1 MKWAVE
7 IQKTNLEARN
17 LGDLLSG
24 LGFSLI
30 NGIDYPA
37 FTSADVNDCDTA
49 QEVFEI
55 AKQIRDAITGPA
67 QIDPTFTLGSVI
79 SYSNDPPKR
88 HAFLEVQSLTMKMT
102 MGKPTIT
109 ISPPKD
115 LSGDDLEKWKEKQ
128 AEREYQTKL
137 ENQRSKLEP
146 AYRDS
151 SAAKMLEL
159 LSIKDPSAETIYKI
173 YELAEGHP
181 TNRKNFHA
189 QFGIIKDQFDRF
201 RDAIHNPTVTGDW
214 ARHAVGDPPRT
225 GNPMSKDD
233 AEQFVRQIASKWLEH
248 VRSKGTK

>member
-1 MKWAVE
+1 MKWAIE

-17 LGDLLSG
+17 LRDLLSG

-30 NGIDYPA
+30 DGIDYLA
-37 FTSADVNDCDTA
+37 FTSADLNNCDNA

-55 AKQIRDAITGPA
+55 AKQIRDAFTGPA
-67 QIDPTFTLGSVI
+67 QIDLTFTLGSVI
-79 SYSNDPPKR
+79 DYSNDPPKR
-88 HAFLEVQSLTMKMT
+88 LAFLEADSLTMNIT
-102 MGKPTIT
+102 MGNPTIT
-109 ISPPKD
+109 ISAPND
-115 LSGDDLEKWKEKQ
+115 LSGNDLDKWKEEQ

-159 LSIKDPSAETIYKI
+159 LSIKDPSSETIYKI

-181 TNRKNFHA
+181 KNRKNFHA
-189 QFGIIKDQFDRF
+189 QFGILKDQFDRF
-201 RDAIHNPTVTGDW
+201 RDTVHNPKVSGGW
-214 ARHAVGDPPRT
+214 ARHTYEDPPRT
-225 GNPMSKDD
+225 GNPMSRDE

-248 VRSKGTK
+248 IRSTDTK

>member
-1 MKWAVE
+1 MKWAIE
-7 IQKTNLEARN
+7 IQKNNLEARN

-30 NGIDYPA
+30 DGIDYPA
-37 FTSADVNDCDTA
+37 FTSAAVNDCDTA
-49 QEVFEI
+49 QDVFEI
-55 AKQIRDAITGPA
+55 AKQIRDAFTGPA

-79 SYSNDPPKR
+79 DYSNDPPGR
-88 HAFLEVQSLTMKMT
+88 HAFFEALSLKLKITV
-102 MGKPTIT
+102 KPLTIT

-115 LSGDDLEKWKEKQ
+115 LSGDDLEKWKEEQ

-137 ENQRSKLEP
+137 ENQRSKFEP

-173 YELAEGHP
+173 YELAEGH
-181 TNRKNFHA
+181 TIRKSFHA
-189 QFGIIKDQFDRF
+189 QFGIIKNQFDRF
-201 RDAIHNPTVTGDW
+201 RDAVHNPTVTGDW
-214 ARHAVGDPPRT
+214 ARHAVGELPRT
-225 GNPMSKDD
+225 GNPMSRDE

-248 VRSKGTK
+248 LRSTGTK